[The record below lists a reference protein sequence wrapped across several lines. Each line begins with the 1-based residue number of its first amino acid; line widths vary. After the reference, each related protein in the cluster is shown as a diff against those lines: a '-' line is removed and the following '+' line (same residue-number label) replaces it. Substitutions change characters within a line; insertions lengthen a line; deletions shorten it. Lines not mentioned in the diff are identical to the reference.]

1 MFCLLIYFK
10 IHKYSFMIQTP
21 KFVKMYSWKVLFPT
35 SILHQIFIFNQV
47 ITLFCFFF
55 ILPKDNSMHKHA
67 KTHTYTYRYLRACT
81 YYICDMC
88 INIFFPFLLHKSYH
102 IIHIFL
108 CLCNSCPLVFFRNF
122 LDILVDFHMNYT
134 INLSSF
140 WEKKAWYFYQDH
152 VKFISKLRKDQHLN
166 DVQSFYL
173 RTCYAFPFVHTIFV
187 AFKSILSFFSYKSD
201 TSC

>member
-21 KFVKMYSWKVLFPT
+21 KFVKMYSSKVLFPT
-35 SILHQIFIFNQV
+35 SILHQMRIFIFNQV

-67 KTHTYTYRYLRACT
+67 KTHTYTYRYLCACM

-108 CLCNSCPLVFFRNF
+108 CLCNSCPLVFFFRNF

-140 WEKKAWYFYQDH
+140 WEKRLGI
-152 VKFISKLRKDQHLN
+152 FIRIMLN
-166 DVQSFYL
+166 L
-173 RTCYAFPFVHTIFV
+173 
-187 AFKSILSFFSYKSD
+187 
-201 TSC
+201 